1 MDDIKAEA
9 VKAAN
14 EIEIDWEQLENPNY
28 RADFEHVLKRAIEF
42 IPELEGIYTK
52 LTNGESM
59 LTPGENTSLDY
70 GDIEKYSGLIAE
82 ELYSGYILQE
92 LHHKYEMV
100 NAVINADQNN
110 PLPPLDNAD

>member
-1 MDDIKAEA
+1 MNMDDIKAKA
-9 VKAAN
+9 VVDAN

-42 IPELEGIYTK
+42 IPELEGMYGK
-52 LTNGESM
+52 LTTGQSVVA
-59 LTPGENTSLDY
+59 PGENTSLSYD
-70 GDIEKYSGLIAE
+70 DIEQYTGLIAE

-100 NAVINADQNN
+100 NAVINADRNN
-110 PLPPLDNAD
+110 PLDNAD